1 MSLKFLMQFQA
12 YISNLALILLVEYF
26 LHQKQQC
33 NQPQSM
39 IGYVFVR
46 EGMLRQ
52 SGVTLVGECGGG
64 VRWGLVRAVRS
75 AVKVHKVSASHS
87 AQVFSIGQIE
97 N

>member
-26 LHQKQQC
+26 VHQKQQC

-39 IGYVFVR
+39 IGYVFVK
-46 EGMLRQ
+46 EEMLRQ

-64 VRWGLVRAVRS
+64 VRWGVGEGCEVGSQGTQGLS
-75 AVKVHKVSASHS
+75 VS
-87 AQVFSIGQIE
+87 QRTGFFDWTD
-97 N
+97 